1 MKTKLKCKTCSSYK
15 LTWNLFVFC
24 RPGRK
29 APSCDGGQV
38 RKKWPSHR
46 IATGNLLRLDNA
58 ILIVSSLD
66 HAYLVFFPYSF
77 KPLWP
82 FLKGARSPFA
92 DLEKISLIF
101 FQDCRLLPILI
112 FPIVYYCLVYHHFFG
127 VFDLSKLLF

>member
-66 HAYLVFFPYSF
+66 HAYLVFSPYSF

-101 FQDCRLLPILI
+101 FSRLSFATHLNLSHRLLL
-112 FPIVYYCLVYHHFFG
+112 FG
-127 VFDLSKLLF
+127 LSSLLWCFRS